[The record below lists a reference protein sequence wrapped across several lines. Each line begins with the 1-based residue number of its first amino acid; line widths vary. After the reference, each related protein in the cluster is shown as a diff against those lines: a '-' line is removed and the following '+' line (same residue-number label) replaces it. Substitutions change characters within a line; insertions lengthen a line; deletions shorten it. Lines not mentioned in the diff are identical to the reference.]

1 MNEYEFVERVCEEK
15 AEVLLKRSVP
25 LRGNLKLSTGKI
37 GNMPEDTNL
46 PSKSPRSY
54 IKLYCTFIIERI
66 LEKTEHLGDP
76 ARRQQT
82 GFPSLA
88 PKTATMAARLFPGSR
103 GWCHPHG
110 AGCTGR
116 TKGCRLWE
124 FTDSKQT
131 FQLGDR

>member
-1 MNEYEFVERVCEEK
+1 MNEYEFAERVCEEK

-76 ARRQQT
+76 ARRQ
-82 GFPSLA
+82 
-88 PKTATMAARLFPGSR
+88 R
-103 GWCHPHG
+103 G
-110 AGCTGR
+110 R
-116 TKGCRLWE
+116 I
-124 FTDSKQT
+124 
-131 FQLGDR
+131 